1 MSHDVGGVSPP
12 HTGSSS
18 SATTEM
24 ARDEVAGVG
33 RSVKQAGSEVAG
45 AATGQVREVA
55 EEAGRQARDLLDE
68 AREQIRDQARSGQQK
83 AAGGL
88 TAIAKQLDGM
98 AEIADK
104 FGEAGITSELVRQVS
119 ERMNRVGC
127 WLEQREP
134 ENVLDE
140 LRNWARRRPGAFL
153 LGAAVAGV
161 VAGRMTGGVVAA
173 QSTSRAEQSRP
184 DPRPAVPVTTP
195 PAPPLPGQVP
205 SPDALREPPPV
216 TTPPRGVHPAPAG
229 PLYPAPDGMPPSQV
243 PPPASVFGE
252 EPGPDYPSGGRVL
265 P

>member
-1 MSHDVGGVSPP
+1 VSQDVSGF
-12 HTGSSS
+12 SSTRSAS
-18 SATTEM
+18 SVTTTQ

-33 RSVKQAGSEVAG
+33 QSVKQAGSEVAG

-68 AREQIRDQARSGQQK
+68 ARGQIRDQARSGQQK

-88 TAIAKQLDGM
+88 TGIAKQLEGM

-119 ERMNRVGC
+119 GRMNRAGC

-134 ENVLDE
+134 EDLLDE
-140 LRNWARRRPGAFL
+140 LRSWARRRPGAFL

-161 VAGRMTGGVVAA
+161 VAGRLTGGVAA
-173 QSTSRAEQSRP
+173 AKSTSRTEQSAP
-184 DPRPAVPVTTP
+184 DPRPAAEPVTTRP
-195 PAPPLPGQVP
+195 GPPLPGHVP
-205 SPDALREPPPV
+205 PPDAMGESQPGA
-216 TTPPRGVHPAPAG
+216 TQ
-229 PLYPAPDGMPPSQV
+229 PSGSHL

-252 EPGPDYPSGGRVL
+252 EPGVNYHPGGRVQ